1 MPPYKVV
8 LMSDNYYGLIKEKK
22 YSCETD
28 FFGWRLC
35 NHSKINIFS
44 PFPTKMVF
52 IYYKFNG

>member
-1 MPPYKVV
+1 
-8 LMSDNYYGLIKEKK
+8 MSDNYYGLIKEKK